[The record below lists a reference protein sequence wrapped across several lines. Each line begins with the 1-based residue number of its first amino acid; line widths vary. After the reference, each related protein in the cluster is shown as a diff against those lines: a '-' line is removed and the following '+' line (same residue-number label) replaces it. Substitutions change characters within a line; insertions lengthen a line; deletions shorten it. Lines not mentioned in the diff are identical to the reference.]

1 MALEALGEHAPDRIE
16 VAGQVCPAGTRGI
29 ASKLSDTRDG

>member
-1 MALEALGEHAPDRIE
+1 MVVEALGEHALVCIE
-16 VAGQVCPAGTRGI
+16 VAGRACPSAAAGI